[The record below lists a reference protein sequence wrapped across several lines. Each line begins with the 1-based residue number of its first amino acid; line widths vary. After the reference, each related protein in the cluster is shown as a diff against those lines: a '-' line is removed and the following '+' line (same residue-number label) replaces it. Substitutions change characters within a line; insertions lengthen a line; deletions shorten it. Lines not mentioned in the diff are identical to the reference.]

1 MIILGKTKISVALKE
16 HPELKNFLM
25 GMSPKF
31 SKLENNK
38 IFGIV
43 SKWATFNDV
52 AKVGK
57 ISICELLHTLNNEI
71 GNEDKL
77 YLSFPECIKE
87 LEKKKSKSVKPAWVD
102 EIKQLVIFD
111 VRELDSFFLPKIIE
125 KQKKLKKDQALQ
137 VINDFDP
144 LPLKRMLEENGDTF
158 YLEELKNGEFHLFIK
173 YKKAEKLTNENWKD
187 NIEQFE
193 EINAIGMKEDP
204 FELIVKKAQSL
215 QQGEGFV
222 LKQMF
227 EPTPLINM
235 LTGMGFEYF
244 TEQKETFRFLIYF
257 FKTITKDDE
266 SIQRTDK
273 VSVVIQSATPITY
286 PIIMRMLQ
294 SKRLMDKIEIKELK
308 VWEETEKH
316 MAWVMNKKAD
326 ITFSAVA
333 AAAKL
338 YRSGVDIKMYS
349 INIWDNFHLLTRG
362 YDAKNFEDLKGHK
375 IHVPLFKQA
384 PPMVMTKHLIEAN
397 GYNIDDFEFTF
408 GDPFGRPEEI
418 KNDFIAEKS
427 DTVLLREPE
436 ASYAMYNA
444 KDAYESISY
453 SQLWKEDGNKI
464 GNIPNAGLIFKGEF
478 LREHPDVAEV
488 FVEELEIATKWV
500 VENKKAAAEM
510 AFDIM
515 KHKPE
520 EVELFLNRAHFEHVK
535 SDSILDEIVHYLQV
549 LNDGEKYA
557 KDSINGLF
565 EVDLNKQMK

>member
-1 MIILGKTKISVALKE
+1 MIILAKTKISVALKE
-16 HPELKNFLM
+16 HPELKKVLM
-25 GMSPKF
+25 SMSPKF

-87 LEKKKSKSVKPAWVD
+87 LEKETKSVKPAWVD
-102 EIKQLVIFD
+102 DIRQLVIFD
-111 VRELDSFFLPKIIE
+111 VRELDGFFLPKIIE

-144 LPLKRMLEENGDTF
+144 VPLKRMLEENGDTF
-158 YLEELKNGEFHLFIK
+158 YSEELKNGEFLLFIK
-173 YKKAEKLTNENWKD
+173 YKKAEIVTNENWK
-187 NIEQFE
+187 NSVEEFE
-193 EINAIGMKEDP
+193 EINTIGMKEDP

-244 TEQKETFRFLIYF
+244 TEQKDTFRFFIYF
-257 FKTITKDDE
+257 FKTVSDE
-266 SIQRTDK
+266 KETAQKSNK
-273 VSVVIQSATPITY
+273 VPIVIQSATPITY
-286 PIIMRMLQ
+286 PIIMKMLQ
-294 SKRLMDKIEIKELK
+294 SKRLMDIIEIKELK

-338 YRSGVDIKMYS
+338 YLSGVDIKMYS
-349 INIWDNFHLLTRG
+349 VNIWDNFHLLTRG
-362 YDAKNFEDLKGHK
+362 YDAKSFEDLKGHK
-375 IHVPLFKQA
+375 IQVPLFKQA

-408 GDPFGRPEEI
+408 GNPFGRPEEI
-418 KNDFIAEKS
+418 KNDFITGKS

-444 KDAYESISY
+444 KDAHESISY
-453 SQLWKEDGNKI
+453 SQLWKDDGNEI

-478 LREHPDVAEV
+478 LKDHPDVAKL
-488 FVEELEIATKWV
+488 FVEELEKATKWV

-535 SDSILDEIVHYLQV
+535 SDEILDEIVHYLQV
-549 LNDGEKYA
+549 LNDNEKYT
-557 KDSINGLF
+557 KDSLKGLF
-565 EVDLNKQMK
+565 QVDFNELMK

>member
-1 MIILGKTKISVALKE
+1 MIILGKTKINVALKA
-16 HPELKNFLM
+16 HPELKKVLM
-25 GMSPKF
+25 SMSPKF
-31 SKLENNK
+31 SKLENSK

-52 AKVGK
+52 AKVGN

-77 YLSFPECIKE
+77 YLSFPECINE
-87 LEKKKSKSVKPAWVD
+87 LEKKKSESVKPAWID
-102 EIKQLVIFD
+102 EIKQLIIFD

-144 LPLKRMLEENGDTF
+144 VPLKRMLEENGDTF

-173 YKKAEKLTNENWKD
+173 YKKAEKITNENWKD
-187 NIEQFE
+187 YVEQFE

-204 FELIVKKAQSL
+204 FEMIVKKAQSL

-244 TEQKETFRFLIYF
+244 TEQKDTFRFYIYF
-257 FKTITKDDE
+257 FKTVKEDE
-266 SIQRTDK
+266 QSTQQSDK

-286 PIIMRMLQ
+286 PIIMKMLQ

-338 YRSGVDIKMYS
+338 YLSGVDIKMYS

-362 YDAKNFEDLKGHK
+362 YDAKTFDDLKGHK
-375 IHVPLFKQA
+375 ISVPLFKQA

-397 GYNIDDFEFTF
+397 GYNIDDFKFTF

-418 KNDFIAEKS
+418 KNDFITGKS

-453 SQLWKEDGNKI
+453 SQLWKDDGNKI
-464 GNIPNAGLIFKGEF
+464 GNIPNAGLIFKGDF
-478 LREHPDVAEV
+478 LRENPEIAKL
-488 FVEELEIATKWV
+488 FAEELEKATKWV
-500 VENKKAAAEM
+500 VENKKEAAEM

-520 EVELFLNRAHFEHVK
+520 EVELFLNRAHFEHVR

-549 LNDGEKYA
+549 LNDDEKYT
-557 KDSINGLF
+557 KDSLKGLF
-565 EVDLNKQMK
+565 QVDLVK

>member
-16 HPELKNFLM
+16 HPELKKVLM

-31 SKLENNK
+31 SKLENSK

-57 ISICELLHTLNNEI
+57 ISICELLHTLNNKI

-77 YLSFPECIKE
+77 YLSFPECINE
-87 LEKKKSKSVKPAWVD
+87 LEEKKNKSVKPAWID
-102 EIKQLVIFD
+102 KIKQLVIFD
-111 VRELDSFFLPKIIE
+111 VRELDNFFLPKIIE

-144 LPLKRMLEENGDTF
+144 VPLKRMLEENGDTF

-173 YKKAEKLTNENWKD
+173 YKKAEKLTNKNWKD

-204 FELIVKKAQSL
+204 FEMIVKKAQSL
-215 QQGEGFV
+215 QQGEGFM

-257 FKTITKDDE
+257 FKTVTKDDE
-266 SIQRTDK
+266 SIHQTDK

-286 PIIMRMLQ
+286 PIIMKMLQ

-338 YRSGVDIKMYS
+338 YLSGVDIKMFS
-349 INIWDNFHLLTRG
+349 INVWDNFHLLTRG
-362 YDAKNFEDLKGHK
+362 YNAKTFEDLKGHK
-375 IHVPLFKQA
+375 ISVPLFKQA

-418 KNDFIAEKS
+418 KNDFISGKS

-444 KDAYESISY
+444 KDVHESISY
-453 SQLWKEDGNKI
+453 SQLWKDDGNKI

-500 VENKKAAAEM
+500 VENKKEAAEM
-510 AFDIM
+510 SFDIM
-515 KHKPE
+515 KNKPE
-520 EVELFLNRAHFEHVK
+520 EVELFLNRAHFEHVR

-549 LNDGEKYA
+549 LNDNEKYT
-557 KDSINGLF
+557 KDSLKGLF
-565 EVDLNKQMK
+565 QVDLVK

>member
-1 MIILGKTKISVALKE
+1 MIILAKTKISVAINK
-16 HPELKNFLM
+16 HPELKKVLM
-25 GMSPKF
+25 DMSPKF

-38 IFGIV
+38 IFRIV
-43 SKWATFNDV
+43 SKWATFSDV

-87 LEKKKSKSVKPAWVD
+87 LEKEIKTVKPQWID
-102 EIKQLVIFD
+102 EIKQLIIFD

-144 LPLKRMLEENGDTF
+144 IPLKRMLEENGDTF
-158 YLEELKNGEFHLFIK
+158 YLEELKNGEFHLFVK

-187 NIEQFE
+187 NIEEFE

-215 QQGEGFV
+215 EQGEGFV

-244 TEQKETFRFLIYF
+244 SEQKETFRFLIYF
-257 FKTITKDDE
+257 FKTVTNGDE
-266 SIQRTDK
+266 SNKQTDK
-273 VSVVIQSATPITY
+273 ISVIIQSATPITY
-286 PIIMRMLQ
+286 PIIMKMLQ

-326 ITFSAVA
+326 ITFTAVA

-338 YRSGVDIKMYS
+338 YLSGVDIKMYS

-384 PPMVMTKHLIEAN
+384 PPMIMTKHLIEAK
-397 GYNIDDFEFTF
+397 GYNIDDFEFAF
-408 GDPFGRPEEI
+408 GNPFGRPEEI
-418 KNDFIAEKS
+418 KNDFISGKC

-453 SQLWKEDGNKI
+453 SQLWEEDGNKI

-478 LREHPDVAEV
+478 LREHSDVAKV
-488 FVEELEIATKWV
+488 FVEELEKATKWV

-515 KHKPE
+515 KHKPG

-535 SDSILDEIVHYLQV
+535 SDEILDEIVHYLQV
-549 LNDGEKYA
+549 LNDNEKYT
-557 KDSINGLF
+557 KDSLKGLF
-565 EVDLNKQMK
+565 QVDLDK

>member
-1 MIILGKTKISVALKE
+1 MIILAKTKISIALKE
-16 HPELKNFLM
+16 HPELKKVLM
-25 GMSPKF
+25 SMSPKF
-31 SKLENNK
+31 SKLENTK

-87 LEKKKSKSVKPAWVD
+87 LEKETKSVKPQWVD
-102 EIKQLVIFD
+102 KIKQLVIFD
-111 VRELDSFFLPKIIE
+111 VRDLDSFFLPQIIE
-125 KQKKLKKDQALQ
+125 KQRKLKKDQALQ

-144 LPLKRMLEENGDTF
+144 VPLKRMLEENGDTF
-158 YLEELKNGEFHLFIK
+158 YSEELKNGEFHLFIK

-204 FELIVKKAQSL
+204 FEMIVKKAQSL
-215 QQGEGFV
+215 EQGEGFV

-227 EPTPLINM
+227 EPIPLINM

-257 FKTITKDDE
+257 FKTVTKDDE
-266 SIQRTDK
+266 SKKQTDK
-273 VSVVIQSATPITY
+273 VSVIIQSATPITY
-286 PIIMRMLQ
+286 PIIMKMLQ

-338 YRSGVDIKMYS
+338 YLSGVDIKMYS

-362 YDAKNFEDLKGHK
+362 YDAKNFADLKGHK

-397 GYNIDDFEFTF
+397 GYNTDDFEFTF

-444 KDAYESISY
+444 KNAYESISY
-453 SQLWKEDGNKI
+453 SKLWKEDGNKI
-464 GNIPNAGLIFKGEF
+464 GNIPNAGLIFKGDF
-478 LREHPDVAEV
+478 LREHPDVAKI
-488 FVEELEIATKWV
+488 FVEELEKATEWV

-535 SDSILDEIVHYLQV
+535 SDKILDEIVHYLQV
-549 LNDGEKYA
+549 LNDGEKYT
-557 KDSINGLF
+557 KNNLKGLF
-565 EVDLNKQMK
+565 QVNFSELLN

>member
-1 MIILGKTKISVALKE
+1 MIILAKTKISVALKE
-16 HPELKNFLM
+16 HPELKKVLM
-25 GMSPKF
+25 EMSPKF

-38 IFGIV
+38 IFKIV

-87 LEKKKSKSVKPAWVD
+87 LEKEIKTVKPSWID

-125 KQKKLKKDQALQ
+125 KQKKLKKNQALQ

-144 LPLKRMLEENGDTF
+144 VPLKRMLEENGDTF
-158 YLEELKNGEFHLFIK
+158 YSEELKNGEFHLFIK
-173 YKKAEKLTNENWKD
+173 YQKTDKLTNENWKD
-187 NIEQFE
+187 NIEEFE
-193 EINAIGMKEDP
+193 EINAIGMKDDP

-215 QQGEGFV
+215 KQGEGFV

-257 FKTITKDDE
+257 FKTVTKDDE
-266 SIQRTDK
+266 SIQQTDK

-286 PIIMRMLQ
+286 PIIMKMLQ

-326 ITFSAVA
+326 ITFTAVA

-338 YRSGVDIKMYS
+338 YLSGVDIKMYS
-349 INIWDNFHLLTRG
+349 VNIWDNFHLLTRG
-362 YDAKNFEDLKGHK
+362 YEATDFADLKGHK

-397 GYNIDDFEFTF
+397 GYNIDDFEFSF
-408 GDPFGRPEEI
+408 GNPFGRPEEM
-418 KNDFIAEKS
+418 KNDFVVGKS

-478 LREHPDVAEV
+478 LKEHPDVAKV
-488 FVEELEIATKWV
+488 FVEELEKATKWV
-500 VENKKAAAEM
+500 VGNKKAAAEM

-549 LNDGEKYA
+549 LNDDEKYT
-557 KDSINGLF
+557 KESLKGLF
-565 EVDLNKQMK
+565 QVDLVK

>member
-16 HPELKNFLM
+16 HPELKKVLM

-31 SKLENNK
+31 NKLENNK

-87 LEKKKSKSVKPAWVD
+87 LEKKKSKSVKPVWID
-102 EIKQLVIFD
+102 EIKQLIIFD
-111 VRELDSFFLPKIIE
+111 VRELDSFFLPKIVE
-125 KQKKLKKDQALQ
+125 KQKKLKSGQALQ

-144 LPLKRMLEENGDTF
+144 VPLKRMLEENGDTF

-173 YKKAEKLTNENWKD
+173 YKKVEKLTNENWKD

-204 FELIVKKAQSL
+204 FEMIVKKAQSL

-222 LKQMF
+222 LKQIF

-235 LTGMGFEYF
+235 LTGMGFKYF

-266 SIQRTDK
+266 SIHQTDK

-286 PIIMRMLQ
+286 PIIMKMLQ
-294 SKRLMDKIEIKELK
+294 SKRLMDEIEIKELK

-338 YRSGVDIKMYS
+338 YLSGVDIKMYS

-362 YDAKNFEDLKGHK
+362 YDAKSFEDIKGHK

-397 GYNIDDFEFTF
+397 GYSIDDFEFTF

-418 KNDFIAEKS
+418 KNDFIAGNS

-444 KDAYESISY
+444 KDVYESISY

-488 FVEELEIATKWV
+488 FVEELEKATKWV
-500 VENKKAAAEM
+500 VENKKEAAEM

-515 KHKPE
+515 RHKPE
-520 EVELFLNRAHFEHVK
+520 EIELFLKRAHFEHVK
-535 SDSILDEIVHYLQV
+535 SDEILDEIVHYLQV
-549 LNDGEKYA
+549 LNDNEKYT
-557 KDSINGLF
+557 KNSLKGLF
-565 EVDLNKQMK
+565 QVDLVK